1 VPRYTP
7 GPWKI
12 RPNGELWSYSR
23 GGSPQQIG
31 TMFWSGKSEERDGNG
46 RIIAGAADPGK
57 PCVIDVCRDLFHLDN
72 DYVVAVQL
80 PTPRFARGG
89 LAHHGDP
96 VKLLVVLFE
105 IVVVQFTQSMIQAH
119 DVAGQLQPVRI
130 ASYRLI
136 AL

>member
-1 VPRYTP
+1 MSKVGRSLMI
-7 GPWKI
+7 KFD
-12 RPNGELWSYSR
+12 
-23 GGSPQQIG
+23 QD
-31 TMFWSGKSEERDGNG
+31 DGAQYP
-46 RIIAGAADPGK
+46 IVKDCVIAGAADPGK